1 VGGGMMNQFFRRGN
15 KDFIKE
21 LNRALVIDEI
31 RMKGPIS
38 RTDLSANTELGLSTI
53 TNIVNE
59 LVSEDLICEVG
70 SGNSNGGRKPVLL
83 TLKGTSKIAIG
94 IKIENHRL
102 LLSASDL
109 NGTLFNKTTIPFPQK
124 RSAQEVTS
132 FIITEIEKIT
142 KNMNDSELLG
152 IGIATSGLIDSENLK
167 VLYSP
172 IVGWDHIDF
181 SSIQKTFNTPVY
193 LDNDA
198 NVFTL
203 AHLWRGKGKE
213 HRNMIGVTIG
223 AGVGAGIVID
233 RKIYRGEFG
242 GAGELGHI
250 VIQREGT
257 LCYCGQ
263 RGCLEMYA
271 SDNYLISEAERL
283 KSLGL
288 NTTLANHQ
296 KITPEMISDAAE
308 NGDWYAQEILF
319 KQGENI
325 GIGLKNVV
333 NLFNPGA
340 IILGGEGIRNQ
351 KYLLQ
356 GINKELSTHF
366 FKKHQKQLDL
376 FVSDLGENAWLIGA
390 CALVL
395 NEFFK
400 IPIYR

>member
-1 VGGGMMNQFFRRGN
+1 M
-15 KDFIKE
+15 
-21 LNRALVIDEI
+21 
-31 RMKGPIS
+31 
-38 RTDLSANTELGLSTI
+38 
-53 TNIVNE
+53 
-59 LVSEDLICEVG
+59 
-70 SGNSNGGRKPVLL
+70 
-83 TLKGTSKIAIG
+83 
-94 IKIENHRL
+94 

-109 NGTLFNKTTIPFPQK
+109 NGILFNKTSITFPPQK
-124 RSAQEVTS
+124 LSAQEITS
-132 FIITEIEKIT
+132 LIITEIEKMT

-167 VLYSP
+167 VIYSP
-172 IVGWDHIDF
+172 MIGWDHIDF
-181 SSIQKTFNTPVY
+181 SSIQKIFNTPVY

-203 AHLWRGKGKE
+203 AHLWSGKGKE
-213 HRNMIGVTIG
+213 HRNIIGVTIG
-223 AGVGAGIVID
+223 AGIVID
-233 RKIYRGEFG
+233 RQIYPGEFG
-242 GAGELGHI
+242 GAGEFGHV

-271 SDNYLISEAERL
+271 SYNYLISEAERL

-288 NTTLANHQ
+288 NTTLTNHQ
-296 KITPEMISDAAE
+296 KIMPEMINDAAE
-308 NGDWYAQEILF
+308 NGDLYAQEILL

-340 IILGGEGIRNQ
+340 IILGGEGIRTQ

-366 FKKHQKQLDL
+366 FKKHQKQLDF
-376 FVSDLGENAWLIGA
+376 FVSDLGENVWLIGA